1 MFRRLREKI
10 ERALESREA
19 ARALSREELDDLLHA
34 MRKELIDLRARTAR
48 VEKEVAQL
56 DSKAQDSVRRAEHA
70 HRLAQDAKAAG
81 REDEARGAMEAT
93 ERALRQAEDLK
104 RQAIEAHADLAE
116 MTAEAAD
123 KLEKLKEA
131 QRNRHAILARSR
143 RAKTSQRLE
152 EAMRGPESGIRRFE
166 QAEEDLAAAEDLVAA
181 TKEVEEA
188 LGGPTVPVETDYE
201 LRRLEQADE
210 MADIERRLAELKR
223 EVEGEGE

>member
-116 MTAEAAD
+116 LTAEAAD

-143 RAKTSQRLE
+143 RAKTSQRLG
-152 EAMRGPESGIRRFE
+152 EAIRGPESGIRRFE
-166 QAEEDLAAAEDLVAA
+166 QAEEDLEAAEDLVAA
-181 TKEVEEA
+181 TQEVEEA

>member
-116 MTAEAAD
+116 LTAEAAD

-188 LGGPTVPVETDYE
+188 LGGPSVPVETDYE

>member
-116 MTAEAAD
+116 LTAEAAD